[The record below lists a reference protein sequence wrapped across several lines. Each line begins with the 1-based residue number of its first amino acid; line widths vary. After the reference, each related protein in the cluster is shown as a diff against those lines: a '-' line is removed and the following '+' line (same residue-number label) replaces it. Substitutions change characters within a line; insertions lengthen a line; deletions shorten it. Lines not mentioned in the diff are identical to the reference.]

1 MRIHRRIQRLPKGIS
16 QLDLRVLGE
25 LHQQSCALE
34 RHEEKIAKHTAI
46 QSKIAIS
53 QLLFGAITTGL
64 LIYVA
69 ILQFEAADRQA
80 TIADRQSKLEYAKV
94 APQFIA
100 KSDLL
105 DTTRNPSVTKS
116 FPKNVSIRI
125 LRGEAALER
134 VTIRQEITIS
144 RVLDKQYV
152 CILRLSNYFDKSPGN
167 ITDFLSNK
175 IFKKI
180 ASDPA
185 FFQNENDDFLIISP
199 ENTQLI
205 IEFRDL
211 FGESRS
217 KKLTGVN
224 GVLTELPSGNFVRSS
239 LYETVDAELVGDEFR
254 VPGSFRLK
262 GGLPETAGCRSI
274 FGLKGGRE
282 RYF

>member
-1 MRIHRRIQRLPKGIS
+1 
-16 QLDLRVLGE
+16 
-25 LHQQSCALE
+25 
-34 RHEEKIAKHTAI
+34 
-46 QSKIAIS
+46 
-53 QLLFGAITTGL
+53 LFGVITTGL

-69 ILQFEAADRQA
+69 VLQFEAADRQA

-105 DTTRNPSVTKS
+105 DTARNASVTKS

-134 VTIRQEITIS
+134 VTIRQEIQIS
-144 RVLDKQYV
+144 RLLDKQYT
-152 CILRLSNYFDKSPGN
+152 CILRLPNYFGREPGN
-167 ITDFLSNK
+167 ITDFSSNK

-185 FFQNENDDFLIISP
+185 FFQNGNDDFLVVSP
-199 ENTQLI
+199 ESTLLV

-217 KKLTGVN
+217 KKFTGVN
-224 GVLTELPSGNFVRSS
+224 GLITELPSGDFVRSS
-239 LYETVDAELVGDEFR
+239 IYETVDAELVGTGFR
-254 VPGSFRLK
+254 APGSFKLK
-262 GGLPETAGCRSI
+262 GGPPATAGCRSI